1 MHNRRSALRSN
12 MQAAPDLHS
21 VPQQPWSA
29 SVRSVTLV
37 NSDDQEHTGPW
48 DKNLRLRVELTTAI
62 PEEELDLE
70 LDGESS
76 ALQDARWGR
85 MLGIAKHPTYHG
97 LFSIASINATTA
109 HCLVPRYG
117 KAAQANEQN
126 ESDGWKPLAYD
137 VRPPPARDRNMS
149 ALWWGVGAKQVGEA
163 TAFIAPPL
171 RFHARMSVFSI
182 DSIDTVAQ
190 TFRASSYI
198 ELRLRAIANEP
209 DDELVGLLLAVF
221 GFSTS
226 MVAMMNVVESVR
238 DPEVWSGFSTNVDDE
253 TESMHDY
260 SLKIRTHNVVAE
272 EFDLHSFPFDAQPLH
287 LLLTLN
293 IPRTRAVITPNL
305 EFPSVFLHK
314 SFQLKAVFDV
324 VHLEQLHSELSF
336 SDPNESCARFIYP
349 RVSWS
354 LTLRRRY
361 GWYVI
366 NIVQPMG
373 LLAFLT
379 ALTVGVREA
388 DGSRLGTANRL
399 SLTFT
404 LMLTAVAYKFVVATS
419 IPDVSYQ
426 TDLDM
431 YVLLCFLWMLFAA
444 LENALYPEFGYDR
457 SSGEPVER
465 MDEYVLMAAYLAS
478 FLLVNILYWLCM
490 LLKMR
495 RRDAAL
501 ALRTETERKLRNDA
515 AGALEE
521 KTMKMKSVKA
531 LSRRQTSAHHMWQQ
545 AGLPRDH
552 GH

>member
-1 MHNRRSALRSN
+1 
-12 MQAAPDLHS
+12 
-21 VPQQPWSA
+21 
-29 SVRSVTLV
+29 
-37 NSDDQEHTGPW
+37 
-48 DKNLRLRVELTTAI
+48 
-62 PEEELDLE
+62 
-70 LDGESS
+70 
-76 ALQDARWGR
+76 
-85 MLGIAKHPTYHG
+85 
-97 LFSIASINATTA
+97 
-109 HCLVPRYG
+109 
-117 KAAQANEQN
+117 
-126 ESDGWKPLAYD
+126 
-137 VRPPPARDRNMS
+137 
-149 ALWWGVGAKQVGEA
+149 
-163 TAFIAPPL
+163 
-171 RFHARMSVFSI
+171 
-182 DSIDTVAQ
+182 
-190 TFRASSYI
+190 
-198 ELRLRAIANEP
+198 
-209 DDELVGLLLAVF
+209 
-221 GFSTS
+221 
-226 MVAMMNVVESVR
+226 
-238 DPEVWSGFSTNVDDE
+238 
-253 TESMHDY
+253 
-260 SLKIRTHNVVAE
+260 
-272 EFDLHSFPFDAQPLH
+272 
-287 LLLTLN
+287 
-293 IPRTRAVITPNL
+293 
-305 EFPSVFLHK
+305 
-314 SFQLKAVFDV
+314 
-324 VHLEQLHSELSF
+324 
-336 SDPNESCARFIYP
+336 
-349 RVSWS
+349 
-354 LTLRRRY
+354 
-361 GWYVI
+361 
-366 NIVQPMG
+366 MG

-478 FLLVNILYWLCM
+478 FLLVTILYWLCM